1 MLSSSFLTK
10 SLNKV
15 ALANGRLKIS
25 PHLELAETL
34 REELRNFKIKVNIN
48 PGHDSYEKG
57 WSMDAPALSLFPP
70 CKYNVANKDAGC
82 G

>member
-1 MLSSSFLTK
+1 
-10 SLNKV
+10 V
-15 ALANGRLKIS
+15 ALANGRLKMS

-48 PGHDSYEKG
+48 TGHDYYEKG
-57 WSMDAPALSLFPP
+57 RSMDAPALSLFHP